1 MIYTTY
7 YESPIGNVE
16 IKGTKEAV
24 TSIVFCEN
32 CNAVKDDTP
41 LLRECYKQLDEYFK
55 GVRQE
60 FTFQYILNGTA
71 FQNEVWAELA
81 GVSYGRVV
89 SYKDIAAS
97 IGNAKGIRAVG
108 AANGRNRLMIAIPCH
123 RIIGSDGGLT
133 GYAGGLWRKE
143 WLLQHEANL
152 RK

>member
-7 YESPIGNVE
+7 YESPIGTVE

-60 FTFQYILNGTA
+60 FTFQYLLNGTA
-71 FQNEVWAELA
+71 FQNKVWAELA

-89 SYKDIAAS
+89 SYKDIASS

-108 AANGRNRLMIAIPCH
+108 AANGKNRLMIAIPCH